1 MKRRIELDEEVFQQL
16 ERLGRVMN
24 ETPSSIGNSIIK
36 DWLSPEYENG
46 DDGAEGF
53 EEELPEEWEDED

>member
-1 MKRRIELDEEVFQQL
+1 MKRRIELDEEVFRQL
-16 ERLGRVMN
+16 QRLGRVMN
-24 ETPSSIGNSIIK
+24 ESPSSVCSLIIE

-46 DDGAEGF
+46 DDEAEGF